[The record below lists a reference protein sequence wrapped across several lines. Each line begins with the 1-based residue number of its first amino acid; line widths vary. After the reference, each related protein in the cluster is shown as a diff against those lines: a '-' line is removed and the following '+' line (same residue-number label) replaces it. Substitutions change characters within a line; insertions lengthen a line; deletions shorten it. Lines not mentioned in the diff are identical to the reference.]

1 MKSNSILFS
10 EKDVLFKYNTKN
22 DNYEWDLE
30 FEYNVY
36 GIVRIDNYVF
46 VTTYSNW
53 GKMFTSLVDFTTGE
67 KIWTKEIYLYS
78 IHIIDGLLIYVNKK
92 KKYCGLELL
101 TGNEI
106 FSTKSPFRWST
117 PKAIVF
123 ESNFYLHTKKETQRL
138 NLKSGGFV
146 KTKFPPK
153 IQTRDLGIVLDQF
166 QININNIPAPSDN
179 SASYTSDAGVTYVG
193 GEV

>member
-1 MKSNSILFS
+1 M
-10 EKDVLFKYNTKN
+10 
-22 DNYEWDLE
+22 
-30 FEYNVY
+30 
-36 GIVRIDNYVF
+36 
-46 VTTYSNW
+46 
-53 GKMFTSLVDFTTGE
+53 
-67 KIWTKEIYLYS
+67 WTKEIYLYS
-78 IHIIDGLLIYVNKK
+78 IHIIDNLLIYVNKK
-92 KKYCGLELL
+92 KKYCGIALQ
-101 TGNEI
+101 TGKEV

-166 QININNIPAPSDN
+166 QININNIPDVSDDT
-179 SASYTSDAGVTYVG
+179 SSYSSDAGIGFAG
-193 GEV
+193 GDV

>member
-30 FEYNVY
+30 LEYNIY

-123 ESNFYLHTKKETQRL
+123 ESNFYLHTTKETQKL

-179 SASYTSDAGVTYVG
+179 SASYTGDAGATYVG
-193 GEV
+193 AEV

>member
-1 MKSNSILFS
+1 MKQNSILFS
-10 EKDVLFKYNTKN
+10 EKNVLFKYNTKN
-22 DNYEWDLE
+22 DSYEWDVE

-36 GIVRIDNYVF
+36 GIVRIDDFIF

-53 GKMFTSLVDFTTGE
+53 GKTFTSLIDFSNGE
-67 KIWTKEIYLYS
+67 KMWTKEIYLYS
-78 IHIIDGLLIYVNKK
+78 IHIIDNLLIYVNKK
-92 KKYCGLELL
+92 KRYCGLELL

-166 QININNIPAPSDN
+166 QININNITDVSDDT
-179 SASYTSDAGVTYVG
+179 SSYPSDAGIGFAG
-193 GEV
+193 GDV

>member
-53 GKMFTSLVDFTTGE
+53 CKMFTSLVDFTTGE

-92 KKYCGLELL
+92 KRYCGLELQ

-106 FSTKSPFRWST
+106 FSTKSPFRWSI

-179 SASYTSDAGVTYVG
+179 SASYTGDAGVTYVG
-193 GEV
+193 SEV

>member
-78 IHIIDGLLIYVNKK
+78 IHIIDGLLIYANKK
-92 KKYCGLELL
+92 KRYCGLELL

-117 PKAIVF
+117 PKTIVF
-123 ESNFYLHTKKETQRL
+123 GDNFYLYTKKETLRL
-138 NLKSGGFV
+138 NLRNGEFV
-146 KTKFPPK
+146 KTKFPAK
-153 IQTRDLGIVLDQF
+153 ILNKDLGIVLDQF
-166 QININNIPAPSDN
+166 QININNIPEHTNDS
-179 SASYTSDAGVTYVG
+179 SGYTGDGGVGFVG
-193 GEV
+193 GDV

>member
-1 MKSNSILFS
+1 MKQNSILFS
-10 EKDVLFKYNTKN
+10 EKNVLFKYNTKN
-22 DNYEWDLE
+22 DSYEWDVE
-30 FEYNVY
+30 FEYDVY
-36 GIVRIDNYVF
+36 GIVRIDDFIF

-53 GKMFTSLVDFTTGE
+53 GKTFTSLIDFSNGE
-67 KIWTKEIYLYS
+67 KMWTKEIYLYS
-78 IHIIDGLLIYVNKK
+78 IHIIDNLLIYVNKK
-92 KKYCGLELL
+92 KRYCGLELL

-166 QININNIPAPSDN
+166 QININNIPDVSNDT
-179 SASYTSDAGVTYVG
+179 SSYPSDAGIGFAG
-193 GEV
+193 GDI